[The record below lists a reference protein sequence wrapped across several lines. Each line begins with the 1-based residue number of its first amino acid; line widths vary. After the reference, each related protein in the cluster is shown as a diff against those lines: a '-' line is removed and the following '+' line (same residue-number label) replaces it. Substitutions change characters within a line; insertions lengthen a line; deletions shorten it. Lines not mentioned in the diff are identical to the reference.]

1 MNFDTKWCKLLF
13 LKLFILA
20 SLLSGCAVSGPSSGP
35 QIGMKFRQ
43 PYASFVGGGFHDGLD
58 LDVPLGTPVRS
69 IGDGVVGVIMT
80 RGIGPIKTN
89 FVMIRH
95 PDNTLS
101 RYIHIDKITV
111 KQGDS
116 VKRGQAFAITAL
128 NGTSGPNT
136 NAPVSYPHLHLE
148 IFRDDLV
155 DPESLQMTCGE
166 TGWRWPVGCE

>member
-1 MNFDTKWCKLLF
+1 MNFNTKSFKVVF
-13 LKLFILA
+13 LKLLTLTA
-20 SLLSGCAVSGPSSGP
+20 LLSGCAVGGPSNGP
-35 QIGMKFRQ
+35 RFGMKFQ
-43 PYASFVGGGFHDGLD
+43 EPYAAFVGGGRHDGLD

-80 RGIGPIKTN
+80 RGVGPIKTN

-111 KQGDS
+111 KQGET
-116 VKRGQAFAITAL
+116 VKRGQAFAVTAL

-155 DPESLQMTCGE
+155 DPESLHMSCGE
-166 TGWRWPVGCE
+166 AGWRWPVGCD